1 MGFYGHLPIVVREI
15 DKSLTQRM
23 NFYSVDNRK
32 SLFNPM
38 LTTTKNY
45 KMRQQLLKGLA
56 LLLCGSLMSAPL
68 LAQSNSAA
76 IKNYPDKPIKLV
88 IPYPPGGATDVIGRI
103 MAQELSKSLNQQVVP
118 DNRAG
123 DSGNIGADMVAKSPA
138 DGYTLLMGAL
148 TSHSINANLDKD
160 KIKYNLEKDFTP
172 VDVVGVVPLVFVVNP
187 SVPVKNM
194 KEFIAYAKANPG
206 KLTFA
211 SSGAGAPQRLAM
223 EMFRYQLGLD
233 LLHVPY
239 KGSGPAMTDLVGG
252 QVLTMS
258 ETVPAALQFIQAGQ
272 LRPLA
277 VTTAKR
283 ISQLPDVPTVTE
295 ATGLPNFDVVS
306 MFGILAPAGTPK
318 PIIDKLSADIKII
331 LQRPEVQERMLAAGV
346 YVNFLSPADSAKRIQ
361 RELAMWGKVVKDAN
375 IKAD

>member
-1 MGFYGHLPIVVREI
+1 MMR
-15 DKSLTQRM
+15 
-23 NFYSVDNRK
+23 
-32 SLFNPM
+32 
-38 LTTTKNY
+38 LTTSKL
-45 KMRQQLLKGLA
+45 MGLGLILA
-56 LLLCGSLMSAPL
+56 AFTSLPQ
-68 LAQSNSAA
+68 AQTAA
-76 IKNYPDKPIKLV
+76 IKAYPDKQVRLV
-88 IPYPPGGATDVIGRI
+88 IPFPPGGATDVIGRI
-103 MAQELSKSLNQQVVP
+103 MAQELSKSLNQQVVA

-123 DSGNIGADMVAKSPA
+123 DSGNIGADMVAKAPA

-148 TSHSINANLDKD
+148 TSHAINSNLEKGS
-160 KIKYNLEKDFTP
+160 IKYDLEKDFTP
-172 VDVVGVVPLVFVVNP
+172 GAVVGVVPLVFVVNP

-223 EMFRYQLGLD
+223 EMFRFQLGLD

-252 QVLTMS
+252 QVLSMS
-258 ETVPAALQFIQAGQ
+258 ETVPAALPFIQSGQ

-283 ISQLPDVPTVTE
+283 ISQLPDVPTVTQ

-306 MFGILAPAGTPK
+306 MFGIEAPAGTPK
-318 PIIDKLSADIKII
+318 PIVDKLSSDIKII
-331 LQRPEVQERMLAAGV
+331 LQRPDVQERMLAAGV
-346 YVNFLSPADSAKRIQ
+346 YVNYLSPADSAKRIS
-361 RELAMWGKVVKDAN
+361 RELNMWAKVVKDAN
-375 IKAD
+375 VKVD

>member
-1 MGFYGHLPIVVREI
+1 
-15 DKSLTQRM
+15 
-23 NFYSVDNRK
+23 
-32 SLFNPM
+32 
-38 LTTTKNY
+38 
-45 KMRQQLLKGLA
+45 MRQHLSQWLGAA
-56 LLLCGSLMSAPL
+56 LCATLIATPV
-68 LAQSNSAA
+68 LAQSDPAL
-76 IKNYPDKPIKLV
+76 KNYPDKPIRLV

-103 MAQELSKSLNQQVVP
+103 MAQELSKTLNQQVVP

-123 DSGNIGADMVAKSPA
+123 DSGNIGADMVAKSAP

-148 TSHSINANLDKD
+148 TSHAINSNLDKD

-172 VDVVGVVPLVFVVNP
+172 VAIVGVVPLVFVVNP

-272 LRPLA
+272 LRALA
-277 VTTAKR
+277 VTTNKR

-306 MFGILAPAGTPK
+306 MFGIEAPAGTPK
-318 PIIDKLSADIKII
+318 AIIYKLSTDIKAI
-331 LQRPEVQERMLAAGV
+331 LQRPDVQERMLAAGV
-346 YVNFLSPADSAKRIQ
+346 YVNYLSPAESSKRIT
-361 RELAMWGKVVKDAN
+361 RELNMWAKVVKDAN
-375 IKAD
+375 VKAD

>member
-1 MGFYGHLPIVVREI
+1 
-15 DKSLTQRM
+15 
-23 NFYSVDNRK
+23 
-32 SLFNPM
+32 
-38 LTTTKNY
+38 
-45 KMRQQLLKGLA
+45 MRQQLIQWFGAA
-56 LLLCGSLMSAPL
+56 LCASFLTLPAVAQNDSA
-68 LAQSNSAA
+68 N
-76 IKNYPDKPIKLV
+76 KNYPDKPIRLV
-88 IPYPPGGATDVIGRI
+88 IPFPPGGATDVIGRI
-103 MAQELSKSLNQQVVP
+103 MAQELSKTIGQQVVP

-123 DSGNIGADMVAKSPA
+123 DSGNIGADMVAKSAP

-148 TSHSINANLDKD
+148 TSHSINSNLDKD

-172 VDVVGVVPLVFVVNP
+172 VAIVGVVPLVFVVNP

-252 QVLTMS
+252 QVLSMS

-272 LRPLA
+272 LRALA
-277 VTTAKR
+277 VTTNKR
-283 ISQLPDVPTVTE
+283 ISQLPDVPTITE

-306 MFGILAPAGTPK
+306 MFGIEAPAGTPK
-318 PIIDKLSADIKII
+318 PIVNKLSAEIKTI
-331 LQRPEVQERMLAAGV
+331 LQRPDVQERMLAAGV
-346 YVNFLSPADSAKRIQ
+346 YVNYLSPAESSKRIT
-361 RELAMWGKVVKDAN
+361 RELNMWAKVIKDAN

>member
-1 MGFYGHLPIVVREI
+1 MRL
-15 DKSLTQRM
+15 KLTHWIGAA
-23 NFYSVDNRK
+23 VCAT
-32 SLFNPM
+32 LFATFITSP
-38 LTTTKNY
+38 
-45 KMRQQLLKGLA
+45 A
-56 LLLCGSLMSAPL
+56 I
-68 LAQSNSAA
+68 AQNDAA
-76 IKNYPDKPIKLV
+76 VKNYPDKPIRLV
-88 IPYPPGGATDVIGRI
+88 IPFPPGGATDVIGRI

-123 DSGNIGADMVAKSPA
+123 DSGNIGADLVAKSPA

-148 TSHSINANLDKD
+148 TSHAINTNLDKD

-172 VDVVGVVPLVFVVNP
+172 VAIVGVVPLVFVVNP

-223 EMFRYQLGLD
+223 EMFRFQLGLD
-233 LLHVPY
+233 MLHIPY

-252 QVLTMS
+252 QVLSMS

-272 LRPLA
+272 LRALA

-306 MFGILAPAGTPK
+306 MFGIEAPAGTSSA
-318 PIIDKLSADIKII
+318 IVNKLSTDIKAI
-331 LQRPEVQERMLAAGV
+331 LQRPDVQERMLAAGV
-346 YVNFLSPADSAKRIQ
+346 YVNYLSPADSSKRIT
-361 RELAMWGKVVKDAN
+361 RELNMWAKVVKDAN
-375 IKAD
+375 VKAD

>member
-1 MGFYGHLPIVVREI
+1 MRL
-15 DKSLTQRM
+15 KLTRWIGAA
-23 NFYSVDNRK
+23 VCAT
-32 SLFNPM
+32 LFATFITSP
-38 LTTTKNY
+38 
-45 KMRQQLLKGLA
+45 A
-56 LLLCGSLMSAPL
+56 I
-68 LAQSNSAA
+68 AQSDAA
-76 IKNYPDKPIKLV
+76 VKNYPDKPIRLV
-88 IPYPPGGATDVIGRI
+88 IPFPPGGATDVIGRI

-123 DSGNIGADMVAKSPA
+123 DSGNIGADLVAKSPA

-148 TSHSINANLDKD
+148 TSHAINTNLDKD

-172 VDVVGVVPLVFVVNP
+172 VAIVGVVPLVFVVNP

-223 EMFRYQLGLD
+223 EMFRFQLGLD
-233 LLHVPY
+233 MLHIPY

-252 QVLTMS
+252 QVLSMS

-272 LRPLA
+272 LRALA

-306 MFGILAPAGTPK
+306 MFGIEAPAGTP
-318 PIIDKLSADIKII
+318 PAIVNKLSADIKTI
-331 LQRPEVQERMLAAGV
+331 LQRPDVQERMLAAGV
-346 YVNFLSPADSAKRIQ
+346 YVNYLSPADSSKRIT
-361 RELAMWGKVVKDAN
+361 RELNMWAKVVKDAN
-375 IKAD
+375 VKAD

>member
-1 MGFYGHLPIVVREI
+1 MEI
-15 DKSLTQRM
+15 IGAEVQLLLKH
-23 NFYSVDNRK
+23 
-32 SLFNPM
+32 
-38 LTTTKNY
+38 
-45 KMRQQLLKGLA
+45 MRQQLIRWLGAA
-56 LLLCGSLMSAPL
+56 LCATFFTLSAV
-68 LAQSNSAA
+68 AQNDSAV
-76 IKNYPDKPIKLV
+76 KNYPDKPIRLV
-88 IPYPPGGATDVIGRI
+88 IPFPPGGATDVIGRI
-103 MAQELSKSLNQQVVP
+103 MAQELSKTIGQQVVP

-123 DSGNIGADMVAKSPA
+123 DSGNIGADMVAKSAP

-148 TSHSINANLDKD
+148 TSHSINSNLDKD
-160 KIKYNLEKDFTP
+160 RIKYNLEKDFTP
-172 VDVVGVVPLVFVVNP
+172 VAIVGVVPLVFVVNP

-252 QVLTMS
+252 QVLSMS

-272 LRPLA
+272 LRALA
-277 VTTAKR
+277 VTTNKR
-283 ISQLPDVPTVTE
+283 ISQLPDVPTITE

-306 MFGILAPAGTPK
+306 MFGIEAPAGTPK
-318 PIIDKLSADIKII
+318 PIIYKLSAEIKNI
-331 LQRPEVQERMLAAGV
+331 LQRPDVQERMLAAGV
-346 YVNFLSPADSAKRIQ
+346 YVNYLSPAESSKRIT
-361 RELAMWGKVVKDAN
+361 RELNMWAKVIKDAN
-375 IKAD
+375 IKVD

>member
-1 MGFYGHLPIVVREI
+1 MR
-15 DKSLTQRM
+15 
-23 NFYSVDNRK
+23 
-32 SLFNPM
+32 
-38 LTTTKNY
+38 LTTSKL
-45 KMRQQLLKGLA
+45 MGLGLILA
-56 LLLCGSLMSAPL
+56 AFTSLPQ
-68 LAQSNSAA
+68 AQTAA
-76 IKNYPDKPIKLV
+76 IKAYPDKQVRLV
-88 IPYPPGGATDVIGRI
+88 IPFPPGGATDVIGRI
-103 MAQELSKSLNQQVVP
+103 MAQELSKSLNQQVVA

-123 DSGNIGADMVAKSPA
+123 DSGNIGADMVAKAPA

-148 TSHSINANLDKD
+148 TSHAINSNLEKGS
-160 KIKYNLEKDFTP
+160 IKYDLEKDFTP
-172 VDVVGVVPLVFVVNP
+172 VAVVGVVPLVFVVNP

-223 EMFRYQLGLD
+223 EMFRFQLGLD

-252 QVLTMS
+252 QVLSMS
-258 ETVPAALQFIQAGQ
+258 ETVPAALPFIQSGQ

-283 ISQLPDVPTVTE
+283 ISQLPDVPTVTQ

-306 MFGILAPAGTPK
+306 MFGIEAPAGTPK
-318 PIIDKLSADIKII
+318 PIVDKLSSDIKII
-331 LQRPEVQERMLAAGV
+331 LQHPDVQERMLAAGV
-346 YVNFLSPADSAKRIQ
+346 YVNYLSPADSAKRIS
-361 RELAMWGKVVKDAN
+361 RELNMWAKVVKDAN
-375 IKAD
+375 VKVD